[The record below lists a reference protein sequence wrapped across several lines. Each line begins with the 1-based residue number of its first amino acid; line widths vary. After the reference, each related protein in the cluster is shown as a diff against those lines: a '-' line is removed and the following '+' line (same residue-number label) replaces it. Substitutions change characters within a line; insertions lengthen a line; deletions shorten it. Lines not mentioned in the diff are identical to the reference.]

1 MKPFFQRIALSALTA
16 AALAGGLSACA
27 PLVIGGAAVGTLVAL
42 DRRTSAA
49 QLEDETIELRA
60 SNRISASLGSST
72 HVNVTSYNRQV
83 LITGEAPNEAARQ
96 TVEQIVSGVENVRA
110 VVNEIG
116 IMPPTSLSQRSND
129 ILIVGKMKAALIDAR
144 DLQSN
149 AFKVVVE
156 RGTLYLMGRVTQ
168 READRA
174 TQIARNVSGVTRVVR
189 VLEILSEE
197 ELARLQPAPAASGTA
212 K

>member
-1 MKPFFQRIALSALTA
+1 MKPLVKRLALSALTA

-27 PLVIGGAAVGTLVAL
+27 PLMIGGAAVGTLVAL

-60 SNRISASLGSST
+60 GSRIRESLGSST

-83 LITGEAPNEAARQ
+83 LLTGEAPNEAARQ
-96 TVEQIVSGVENVRA
+96 TVDQIVSGVENVRA

-116 IMPPTSLSQRSND
+116 LMPPTSLSQRSND
-129 ILIVGKMKAALIDAR
+129 VLIVGKMKAALIDAR

-174 TQIARNVSGVTRVVR
+174 TQIARNVGGVTRVVR
-189 VLEILSEE
+189 VFEVISEE

-212 K
+212 R